1 MDIRAVIMAGG
12 VGTRFWP
19 LSRKKRPKQFLP
31 IISEKTMIEET
42 AERLQPLIPYPQ
54 IYTIANADQTEAI
67 QGILPQLPRKNT
79 FSEPEGR
86 NTAPSLMLATAR
98 IYHENP
104 DAVIA
109 ALPADHL
116 ILDKIRYLEKLE
128 AAAAAAH
135 RGGSLITFGVPPT
148 FPSTG
153 FGYIHFS
160 PKKSSDIKNER
171 FFEVL
176 RFKEKPKYR
185 QAKEF
190 LDSGDYFWNSGMFF
204 WKASVFARELE
215 ATSPDMAPHWKGMIS
230 AIEDED
236 ETGLEA
242 VFKKTPATSIDYALM
257 EQADSVLMCKG
268 DFGWSDVGSWSA
280 LTEIWREGD
289 ESIAHRGEILSI
301 GSEDCLIHNPD
312 NFTALIGVRDLIV
325 VNTEDALLICH
336 TDKDQMVKEV
346 VERLKK
352 AGRMELL

>member
-42 AERLQPLIPYPQ
+42 AERLQPLIPFPQ

-67 QGILPQLPRKNT
+67 RGILPQLPKKNT
-79 FSEPEGR
+79 LIEPEGR

-116 ILDKIRYLEKLE
+116 ILDRIRYLEKLE
-128 AAAAAAH
+128 AAATAAH
-135 RGGSLITFGVPPT
+135 EGDSLITFGVPPA

-160 PKKSSDIKNER
+160 PIKSRDIRGEP

-190 LDSGDYFWNSGMFF
+190 LDSGVYFWNSGMFL

-215 ATSPDMAPHWKGMIS
+215 ANSPDMAPHWNGMLS
-230 AIEDED
+230 ALKDED
-236 ETGLEA
+236 KTSLEA
-242 VFKKTPATSIDYALM
+242 IFRKTPATSIDYALM
-257 EQADSVLMCKG
+257 EQAESVLMCKG

-280 LTEIWREGD
+280 LHEIWREGD

-301 GSEDCLIHNPD
+301 DSEDCLTHNPEKL
-312 NFTALIGVRDLIV
+312 TALIGVRDLIV

-336 TDKDQMVKEV
+336 RDKDQMVKEV
-346 VERLKK
+346 VKKLKK
-352 AGRMELL
+352 KGRTELL